1 LTSRKASHKVIKKEK
16 EHSMDFSRL
25 DTERR
30 NISTENI
37 DRVPTEE
44 IIRLINN
51 EDKKAAPA
59 VEKEIPHIA
68 SAVDEIYKRVLSG
81 GRLIYI
87 GCGTS
92 GRLGVLDASE
102 CPPTFGVSPG
112 LVVGLIAGG
121 EKALTTAVEG
131 AEDDPEEGQKDLK
144 KINLSLKDAVVG
156 LAASGRTPYV
166 LGALEYAK
174 SIGAFTIGLCCSKD
188 SKISEI
194 ADITIAPLP
203 GPEALTGS
211 TRMKSGTAQ
220 KMVLNMLSTALMIKL
235 GKVYKNLMVD
245 LMANNEKLTARSISI
260 VKTVTGADDA
270 KALAAIKACHGSCKA
285 AIVSILL
292 NLSPDEA
299 MEALKKADGHLNK
312 LIE

>member
-1 LTSRKASHKVIKKEK
+1 
-16 EHSMDFSRL
+16 MDLSRL
-25 DTERR
+25 DTEKR
-30 NISTENI
+30 NTNTENI
-37 DRVPTEE
+37 DRVSTEN
-44 IIRLINN
+44 IIKLINN
-51 EDKKAAPA
+51 EDKLVAPA
-59 VEKEIPHIA
+59 VEKEIPNIA
-68 SAVDEIYKRVLSG
+68 KAVDEIYKRVLLG

-102 CPPTFGVSPG
+102 CPPTFGVKAG
-112 LVVGLIAGG
+112 LVVGVIAGG
-121 EKALTTAVEG
+121 EKALTTAIEG
-131 AEDDPEEGQKDLK
+131 LEDDPKLSVEDLK
-144 KINLSLKDAVVG
+144 KINFSSKDALVG

-174 SIGAFTIGLCCSKD
+174 QIGAAAIGLCCSAN
-188 SKISEI
+188 SKMSEI

-245 LMANNEKLTARSISI
+245 VMATNQKLKARAINI
-260 VKTVTGADDA
+260 VKTVTGVDDNTA
-270 KALAAIKACHGSCKA
+270 ALALEKSQGSCKT

-292 NLSPDEA
+292 NLSAEEA
-299 MEALKKADGHLNK
+299 EKAIQKADGHLNRI
-312 LIE
+312 IE